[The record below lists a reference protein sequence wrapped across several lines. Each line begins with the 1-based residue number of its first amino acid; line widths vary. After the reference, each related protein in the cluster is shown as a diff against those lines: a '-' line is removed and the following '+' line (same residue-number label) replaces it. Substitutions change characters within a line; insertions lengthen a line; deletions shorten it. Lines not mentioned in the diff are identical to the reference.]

1 MEIYAQDHGYDLL
14 TLAISWLASQP
25 VTASVIAG
33 ASKPE
38 QSISNAASARW
49 KMSTENL
56 AEISDIASSGQ

>member
-1 MEIYAQDHGYDLL
+1 MIENRREFLKN
-14 TLAISWLASQP
+14 S
-25 VTASVIAG
+25 ASVIAG